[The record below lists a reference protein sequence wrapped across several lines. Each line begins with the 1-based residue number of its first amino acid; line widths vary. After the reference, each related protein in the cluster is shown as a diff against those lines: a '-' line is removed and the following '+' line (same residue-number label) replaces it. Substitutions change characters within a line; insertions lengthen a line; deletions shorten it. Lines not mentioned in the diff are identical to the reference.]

1 MQQGVQRKPAADFRQ
16 IRMVIAKVTS
26 SCNLRCSY
34 CCADAIPVSQPGAT
48 MTMETHKRAAT
59 LLIGDT
65 ESPELQW
72 IFHGGEPMLLP
83 IPWYEEA
90 IEFCISAG
98 EANPRLKRLAIGMQ
112 SNLTRL
118 TPEFLKL
125 VKKYRIQIGT
135 SLDGPPRLSDVHR
148 QAGKRV
154 EETIELLMREGAPPG
169 VIAQINKNTI
179 AHMDEVVDYFDQKG
193 FAVMFN
199 ATCPTGRGMN
209 VDNLTGDE
217 LYNAKRQLLERADQS
232 GNVRLLGPD
241 LIRQLFYFFTG
252 QRDMTDRNCHAYNC
266 GAGVTLIG
274 VDPNGDVWPCGRSTD
289 ADMGK
294 LGNVNDPGSLS
305 QCPSILRT
313 FHEKDLWYMRC
324 FGCQAKLICL
334 FGCTAFDKNS
344 IPTREI
350 ECHATQ
356 LLHQYLWCHPDLV
369 QRLVMRFQ
377 AATEKMAAEARE
389 GKLTPPFLPM
399 HTGNHPCSGMARAG
413 VPAPGQPAA
422 AMIELSAQVGLN
434 PVQPDGT
441 DLAPIPQTIE

>member
-1 MQQGVQRKPAADFRQ
+1 MQSGDHNKPAADFRQ

-34 CCADAIPVSQPGAT
+34 CCADAIPISQPGAT
-48 MTMETHKRAAT
+48 MTMETHRCAAGM
-59 LLIGDT
+59 LIGGT

-90 IEFCISAG
+90 IECCIRIA
-98 EANPRLKRLAIGMQ
+98 EANPKLRRLTLGMQ

-118 TPEFLKL
+118 TPEYLQL

-154 EETIELLMREGAPPG
+154 EETIELLFREGAPAG

-217 LYNAKRQLLERADQS
+217 LFDAKRKVLERADQS
-232 GNVRLLGPD
+232 GNLRLLGPD
-241 LIRQLFYFFTG
+241 LLRQIFFFYTG
-252 QRDMTDRNCHAYNC
+252 QRDMTERNCHAYSC

-274 VDPNGDVWPCGRSTD
+274 VDPSGDLWPCGRATD
-289 ADMGK
+289 ADMSR
-294 LGNVNDPGSLS
+294 LGNVNDPASLGRYKPTLCS
-305 QCPSILRT
+305 
-313 FHEKDLWYMRC
+313 FHEKDSWYVRC
-324 FGCQAKLICL
+324 FGCAAKQICL

-350 ECHATQ
+350 ECHATR
-356 LLHQYLWCHPDLV
+356 LLYQYLGSRPDLV
-369 QRLVMRFQ
+369 ERIATLFQ
-377 AATEKMAAEARE
+377 ARTAYAAVEARE
-389 GKLTPPFLPM
+389 KKLTPPFLPL
-399 HTGNHPCSGMARAG
+399 HTGHHPCSREAVDVVLTARER
-413 VPAPGQPAA
+413 PSP
-422 AMIELSAQVGLN
+422 I
-434 PVQPDGT
+434 QPDGT
-441 DLAPIPQTIE
+441 EPARIPLTVE

>member
-1 MQQGVQRKPAADFRQ
+1 MQPCVHNRPAADFRQ
-16 IRMVIAKVTS
+16 IRMVIAKVTA

-48 MTMETHKRAAT
+48 MTMETHKRAVE
-59 LLIGDT
+59 LLIGGT

-72 IFHGGEPMLLP
+72 IFHGGEPMLVP
-83 IPWYEEA
+83 VSWFEEA
-90 IEFCISAG
+90 IEFCIGAA
-98 EANPRLKRLAIGMQ
+98 EANLRLRRLAIGMQ

-118 TPEFLKL
+118 TPEFLRL

-154 EETIELLMREGAPPG
+154 EETIELLTREGAPPG

-209 VDNLTGDE
+209 VEILTGDE
-217 LYNAKRQLLERADQS
+217 LYDAKRKLLERADRS

-252 QRDMTDRNCHAYNC
+252 QRDMTERNCHAYNC
-266 GAGVTLIG
+266 GAGVSLIG

-294 LGNVNDPGSLS
+294 LGNVNDPASLNR
-305 QCPSILRT
+305 CPSILRE
-313 FHEKDLWYMRC
+313 FHEKDLWYLRC
-324 FGCQAKLICL
+324 FGCPAKLICL

-350 ECHATQ
+350 ECHAAK
-356 LLHQYLWCHPDLV
+356 LLHQYLWHHPDLV
-369 QRLVMRFQ
+369 QRLVARFQ
-377 AATEKMAAEARE
+377 AHTEKMAAEARSGE
-389 GKLTPPFLPM
+389 AMPPFLPI
-399 HTGNHPCSGMARAG
+399 HTGHHPCS
-413 VPAPGQPAA
+413 AA
-422 AMIELSAQVGLN
+422 AIARMRQSGPRATGTMEPSAQVGFR
-434 PVQPDGT
+434 QPDGT
-441 DLAPIPQTIE
+441 DLAPPPQTVE